1 MNLGRNFYKPL
12 ADGAPEPSNEPNDNL
27 ERVIHFF
34 PPHLKKVTDKLPSLC
49 KASDI
54 ILGNLEDGIS
64 PKDKI
69 KARKSLSFSVSK
81 KLNDKIKDL

>member
-34 PPHLKKVTDKLPSLC
+34 PPHLKNVTDKF
-49 KASDI
+49 AWQ
-54 ILGNLEDGIS
+54 ILLTKFE
-64 PKDKI
+64 
-69 KARKSLSFSVSK
+69 
-81 KLNDKIKDL
+81 